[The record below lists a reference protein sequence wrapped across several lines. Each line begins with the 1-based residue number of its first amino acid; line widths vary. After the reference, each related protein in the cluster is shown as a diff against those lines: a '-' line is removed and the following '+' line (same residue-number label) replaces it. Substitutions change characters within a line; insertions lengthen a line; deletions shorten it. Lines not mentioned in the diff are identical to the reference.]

1 MLYEDLVFENNQTG
15 DYMESMMQLIQLPKN
30 INVKCENII
39 IKNNIDVIYNKHE
52 VYIPLD
58 RQCDIIFNIS
68 NIDNKEHIIKKE
80 LYGGIFNEICN
91 IEFNQDFVLPI
102 YIVQYTEIFV
112 KITFDDILNIPENI
126 KLTYTGGLL
135 QTEYRKNRSIIYP
148 LSKYIDDGC
157 IIPILH
163 GIKKFN
169 IIIKSN
175 EYSFP
180 NRYVYKLV
188 SKYDQKIKILFGK
201 IIIDTN
207 LLNID
212 YIPCIA
218 DFNGVTLEVN
228 PNSYNLELEFEIN
241 SLSSLPLYNN
251 KFLID
256 NVDIE
261 IEDGCYKVIE
271 AP

>member
-1 MLYEDLVFENNQTG
+1 MLYENLVFETNQTG
-15 DYMESMMQLIQLPKN
+15 DYMESMKQLVQLN

-39 IKNNIDVIYNKHE
+39 LKNQKIDVIYNKSE
-52 VYIPLD
+52 IYIPLD
-58 RQCDIIFNIS
+58 RGFDIIFNIS

-102 YIVQYTEIFV
+102 YIVSYTEIFV
-112 KITFDDILNIPENI
+112 KITFDDIVNIPENI
-126 KLTYTGGLL
+126 ILTYTGGLL
-135 QTEYRKNRSIIYP
+135 QTEYRENQSIIYP
-148 LSKYIDDGC
+148 LSNYINEGW

-169 IIIKSN
+169 IIIKTK
-175 EYSFP
+175 EYSFS
-180 NRYVYKLV
+180 NEYVYKLV
-188 SKYDQKIKILFGK
+188 SKYDQNIQILFGN

-218 DFNGVTLEVN
+218 EYNSVSIKT
-228 PNSYNLELEFEIN
+228 NSYNLELEFEIY
-241 SLSSLPLYNN
+241 SKSSLPLLHNN

-256 NVDIE
+256 NVE
-261 IEDGCYKVIE
+261 IEMKQGTYKVIE
-271 AP
+271 AR

>member
-1 MLYEDLVFENNQTG
+1 MLYKDLVFDNNQTG
-15 DYMESMMQLIQLPKN
+15 DYLESIKQLVQLSKN

-39 IKNNIDVIYNKHE
+39 INNKIDVIYNKSE
-52 VYIPLD
+52 IYIPLD

-102 YIVQYTEIFV
+102 YIVPYTEIFV
-112 KITFDDILNIPENI
+112 KITFDDIVNIPENI
-126 KLTYTGGLL
+126 KLTYMGGLL
-135 QTEYRKNRSIIYP
+135 QNEYRKNRSIIYP
-148 LSKYIDDGC
+148 LSKYIDNGC

-180 NRYVYKLV
+180 HRYIYKLV
-188 SKYDQKIKILFGK
+188 SKYDQKIQLLFGK

-218 DFNGVTLEVN
+218 DYNGVSIKY
-228 PNSYNLELEFEIN
+228 NSYNLELEFEIY
-241 SLSSLPLYNN
+241 SLSSLPLHNN

-261 IEDGCYKVIE
+261 IENGCYKVIE
-271 AP
+271 AR

>member
-15 DYMESMMQLIQLPKN
+15 NYTDSLKQLVQLPKN

-39 IKNNIDVIYNKHE
+39 INNEIDVIYNKNE
-52 VYIPLD
+52 IYIPLY
-58 RQCDIIFNIS
+58 RKFDIIFNIS

-80 LYGGIFNEICN
+80 LYGGEFNKICN
-91 IEFNQDFVLPI
+91 IEFNQNLVLPI
-102 YIVQYTEIFV
+102 YIVYTEIFV
-112 KITFDDILNIPENI
+112 KITFDDIINIPENI

-135 QTEYRKNRSIIYP
+135 QNEYRKNRSIIYP
-148 LSKYIDDGC
+148 LSNYINDGC

-163 GIKKFN
+163 EIKKFN

-175 EYSFP
+175 EYNFP
-180 NRYVYKLV
+180 HGYVYKLV
-188 SKYDQKIKILFGK
+188 SKYDQNIKLSFGN
-201 IIIDTN
+201 ITIDTN

-218 DFNGVTLEVN
+218 EYNGVTLRVN
-228 PNSYNLELEFEIN
+228 TNSYNLELEFEIN
-241 SLSSLPLYNN
+241 SLSSLPLHNN
-251 KFLID
+251 QFLID

-261 IEDGCYKVIE
+261 IKDGIYKVIE
-271 AP
+271 SR